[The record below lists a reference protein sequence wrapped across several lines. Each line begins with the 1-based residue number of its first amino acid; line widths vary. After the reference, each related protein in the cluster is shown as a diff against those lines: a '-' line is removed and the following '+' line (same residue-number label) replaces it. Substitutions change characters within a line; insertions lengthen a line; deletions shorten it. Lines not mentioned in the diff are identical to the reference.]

1 MKNLP
6 AQLPGDAMVE
16 KAKRWREEQEQQ
28 AHDAS
33 IRGAQVEF
41 MCIYL
46 DICLWLL
53 TFKFSTIFKNRF
65 YLNSILYIFSG
76 V

>member
-1 MKNLP
+1 MKKLP

-16 KAKRWREEQEQQ
+16 KAKRWREEQERQ

-46 DICLWLL
+46 VVCLWLL
-53 TFKFSTIFKNRF
+53 TFEFST
-65 YLNSILYIFSG
+65 SILKSFLPKQHSYIFSG